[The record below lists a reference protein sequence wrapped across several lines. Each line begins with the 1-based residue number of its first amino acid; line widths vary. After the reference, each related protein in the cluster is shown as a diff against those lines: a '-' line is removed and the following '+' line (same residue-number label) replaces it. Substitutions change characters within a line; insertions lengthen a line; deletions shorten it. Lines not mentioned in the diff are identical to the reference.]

1 MIEIVT
7 LYFIE
12 SSKYNTLKGKEFN
25 LTYILKLQIN
35 DIFPLSPYINTHEMM
50 MYPKKMSGSYAWT
63 DCERHWAGVFNTSYE
78 TRNYT
83 NNVYHIF
90 ENAILN

>member
-1 MIEIVT
+1 MLRYEDR
-7 LYFIE
+7 LNRLNSCLWGFENRYD
-12 SSKYNTLKGKEFN
+12 KLPAY
-25 LTYILKLQIN
+25 LQIN

-50 MYPKKMSGSYAWT
+50 MYPKKMSGSDAWT

-78 TRNYT
+78 ARNYT